1 MWNPRLTWKFH
12 RKGKVLYKIY
22 GGGFQPVQKEKC
34 TREKIQKETINFIVD
49 FVTSEEQ
56 LQSVAHRTLQMKD
69 SDGKKVKI
77 ARNIRRVH
85 DAELIRQVQALLQEN
100 KLQVP
105 SESTPR
111 HLFHLMPAGN
121 AKEIKGFDPVYEN
134 HRRAFASL
142 QELCTE
148 MHKVFISRDD
158 FERVDLMEKV
168 QQGLATSA
176 SYLLGHF
183 AYNISPNS
191 KCESHCVNFACSDP
205 KNLNQQENCSA
216 ESIDDSEGHSE
227 QCEYCNLFPQAYS
240 LLEKLFEEAKGNFTE
255 LEAEEKLDVL
265 EKGRLH
271 VYAYKKQVF
280 RHYVGSKRWNNY
292 FQEKKTNRVHVNMDF
307 AMKWVKKVPRE
318 TQPEWFGKDG
328 ISWHAVAYE
337 RMVEEENGWLLW
349 CDLS

>member
-1 MWNPRLTWKFH
+1 
-12 RKGKVLYKIY
+12 
-22 GGGFQPVQKEKC
+22 
-34 TREKIQKETINFIVD
+34 
-49 FVTSEEQ
+49 
-56 LQSVAHRTLQMKD
+56 MKD

-227 QCEYCNLFPQAYS
+227 QCEYCNLFLQAYS
-240 LLEKLFEEAKGNFTE
+240 LLWKQKKNLMYWRKEDFMFMPTRSKYFATTLAQKGGTIIF
-255 LEAEEKLDVL
+255 
-265 EKGRLH
+265 
-271 VYAYKKQVF
+271 KKRRPIECMLIWTLQ
-280 RHYVGSKRWNNY
+280 
-292 FQEKKTNRVHVNMDF
+292 
-307 AMKWVKKVPRE
+307 
-318 TQPEWFGKDG
+318 
-328 ISWHAVAYE
+328 
-337 RMVEEENGWLLW
+337 
-349 CDLS
+349 